1 VPTGVAGQLVLVV
14 EDEPALAAMLRYN
27 LERHGFRVEEAADGE
42 EALVRIGEER
52 PDLVLLDWMLPL
64 KSGLEV
70 CRQIR
75 RRPDTRSLPVIIVT
89 ARAEDAD
96 LVRGL
101 DTGADDYIAKP
112 FSIEALLAR
121 VRALLRRSSA
131 VPEGG
136 ELGFGGLTMDLA
148 AHRVFRNGRA
158 LDLGPTEYRLLA
170 FLLKHPRRVF
180 AREELLGAV
189 WGQDIHVEPRTVDVH
204 IRRLRKNINA
214 PGEPDLIR
222 TVREAG
228 YALDSDPARGS

>member
-1 VPTGVAGQLVLVV
+1 MPPGALILLV

-27 LERHGFRVEEAADGE
+27 LERGGYRVEDAADGE
-42 EALVRIGEER
+42 EALVRIGEAR

-64 KSGLEV
+64 RSGLEV

-75 RRPDTRSLPVIIVT
+75 RRPETRSLPVIMIT

-96 LVRGL
+96 VVRGL

-148 AHRVFRNGRA
+148 AHRVSRTGRG
-158 LDLGPTEYRLLA
+158 LGCRRDLCGNSLS
-170 FLLKHPRRVF
+170 
-180 AREELLGAV
+180 G
-189 WGQDIHVEPRTVDVH
+189 
-204 IRRLRKNINA
+204 
-214 PGEPDLIR
+214 
-222 TVREAG
+222 
-228 YALDSDPARGS
+228 